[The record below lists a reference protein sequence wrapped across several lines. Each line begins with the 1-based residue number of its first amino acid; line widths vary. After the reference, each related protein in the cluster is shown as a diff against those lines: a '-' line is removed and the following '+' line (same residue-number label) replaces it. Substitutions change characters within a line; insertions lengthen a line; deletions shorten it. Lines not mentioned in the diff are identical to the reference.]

1 MTEEELSQK
10 TEELN
15 QKTEELK
22 KLEDSLAQKE
32 AELEAKEADVAKITD
47 NMKQGF
53 ESQIAKLT
61 ADYEERLK
69 TRDDVIAQLSA
80 SDGHQEQPR
89 VSIIDG
95 LNARRTAQNKKW

>member
-1 MTEEELSQK
+1 MTEEELNKKQ
-10 TEELN
+10 EEL
-15 QKTEELK
+15 Q
-22 KLEDSLAQKE
+22 KLEDSLTQKE
-32 AELEAKEADVAKITD
+32 AELEAKEADVNKITE
-47 NMKQGF
+47 NIKQGF

-80 SDGHQEQPR
+80 SDGKEPPH

-95 LNARRTAQNKKW
+95 LNAKRTAQNKKW